1 MINKILIWLA
11 LGVMVVSYNTWTFT
25 INSPFH
31 FLKDIYFEGMALSI
45 FILSVVAYR
54 MLKFVGTE
62 IFVGLALNNLLDEM
76 FFDPKKID
84 SNEYMIAALTIIFII
99 YKYKK
104 LQIEKKYDGITAPI
118 RGIKRG

>member
-1 MINKILIWLA
+1 
-11 LGVMVVSYNTWTFT
+11 MVVSYNTWTFT